1 MEPIYRAEIIKF
13 KGDERRIVS
22 DILVREIKLEILLN
36 DKRFGAL
43 MATPSDQKALAI
55 GYLLSENLISD
66 PSRIKSIELAPD
78 GLSVNVCGEINEKRL
93 NSFDAEKVII
103 SGCGRSSTA
112 NIDPA
117 AMAARKVRSD
127 AKFHKSAILN
137 LMSEFYTQCE
147 LYEMTGCVHTAKLF
161 TAGGEYFIGEDIAQ
175 HNTIDKSVGKAVL
188 AGHDTQGSLL
198 LVSGR
203 LSSEMVAKAVMSGIS
218 ALVSR
223 TAPTSLGVVIARKF
237 DLTLCGFAR
246 GENLNVY
253 SGEER
258 ILS

>member
-1 MEPIYRAEIIKF
+1 MEPIYRAEIVKF

-36 DKRFGAL
+36 SKRFGAL
-43 MATPSDQKALAI
+43 MATPSDQKALAV

-66 PSRIKSIELAPD
+66 PSRIKNIELAPD

-127 AKFHKSAILN
+127 AKFHKNEILN

-188 AGHDTQGSLL
+188 AGCDTQGSLL

-203 LSSEMVAKAVMSGIS
+203 LSSEMVAKAVMSGVS

>member
-1 MEPIYRAEIIKF
+1 MQPIFTTQIIKF
-13 KGDERRIVS
+13 KGAQKSAVD
-22 DILVREIKLEILLN
+22 DILVREIKLEIYIN
-36 DKRFGAL
+36 DKRFGAV
-43 MATPSDQKALAI
+43 MATPTDQEALAA
-55 GYLLSENLISD
+55 GYLISENLIASPED
-66 PSRIKSIELAPD
+66 IESIELSDDA
-78 GLSVNVCGEINEKRL
+78 LSVRVKAKINEKRL
-93 NSFDAEKVII
+93 EQFDEEKVII

-112 NIDPA
+112 NIDPE
-117 AMAARKVRSD
+117 AMAARSITGEV
-127 AKFHKSAILN
+127 KFHKDEILRQ
-137 LMSEFYTQCE
+137 MGQFYTQCE

-188 AGHDTQGSLL
+188 AGCDTQGSLL

-246 GENLNVY
+246 GENLNIY

>member
-1 MEPIYRAEIIKF
+1 MQPIFTTQIIKF
-13 KGDERRIVS
+13 KGAQKSAVD
-22 DILVREIKLEILLN
+22 DILVREIKLEIYIN
-36 DKRFGAL
+36 GKRFGAL
-43 MATPSDQKALAI
+43 MATPTDQEALAA
-55 GYLLSENLISD
+55 GYLISENLIASPED
-66 PSRIKSIELAPD
+66 IESIELSGDA
-78 GLSVNVCGEINEKRL
+78 LSVRVKAKINEKRL
-93 NSFDAEKVII
+93 EQFDEEKVII

-112 NIDPA
+112 NIDPE
-117 AMAARKVRSD
+117 AMAARAIKADV
-127 AKFHKSAILN
+127 KFHKDEILRQ
-137 LMSEFYTQCE
+137 MGQFYTQCE

-188 AGHDTQGSLL
+188 AGCDTQGSLL

>member
-1 MEPIYRAEIIKF
+1 MEPIYRAEIVKF

-36 DKRFGAL
+36 GKRFGAL
-43 MATPSDQKALAI
+43 MATPSDQKALAV

-66 PSRIKSIELAPD
+66 ASGIKSIELAPD
-78 GLSVNVCGEINEKRL
+78 GLSVNVCGEI

-127 AKFHKSAILN
+127 AKFHKNEILN

-161 TAGGEYFIGEDIAQ
+161 TAGGEHFIGEDIAQ

-188 AGHDTQGSLL
+188 VGHDTQGSLL

-203 LSSEMVAKAVMSGIS
+203 LSSEMVVKAVMSGVS

>member
-1 MEPIYRAEIIKF
+1 MEPIYRAEIVKF

-36 DKRFGAL
+36 GERFGAL
-43 MATPSDQKALAI
+43 MATPSDLKALAI

-93 NSFDAEKVII
+93 NSFDTEKVII

-127 AKFHKSAILN
+127 AKFHKSEILN

-161 TAGGEYFIGEDIAQ
+161 VSEDKFYIGEDIAQ
-175 HNTIDKSVGKAVL
+175 HNTIDKAVGKAVL
-188 AGHDTQGSLL
+188 DGANLANSFLM
-198 LVSGR
+198 VSGR
-203 LSSEMVAKAVMSGIS
+203 LSSEMVAKAVMHGIP
-218 ALVSR
+218 ALISR

-237 DLTLCGFAR
+237 ELTLCGFAR
-246 GENLNVY
+246 GENINVY

-258 ILS
+258 IYE